1 MDCILVDELLATL
14 AILTSQQEAV
24 QEMGLLG
31 AVPCLIDII
40 RDSSSE
46 RNKEN
51 CAAILH
57 TICLNDRTKWRAVM
71 EEEKANATLSILA
84 EHGTS
89 RAKRK
94 ANGILKILN
103 GAASIIHTL

>member
-1 MDCILVDELLATL
+1 
-14 AILTSQQEAV
+14 
-24 QEMGLLG
+24 
-31 AVPCLIDII
+31 
-40 RDSSSE
+40 
-46 RNKEN
+46 
-51 CAAILH
+51 
-57 TICLNDRTKWRAVM
+57 M

-103 GAASIIHTL
+103 RAASITHTL